1 MVVMSF
7 GNQLTP
13 GQPTARY
20 QEPQAESCELV
31 RHPGILL
38 EVEGRDGRDV
48 TASNTLE
55 GAWSRNDCFIANL
68 SIHSNC

>member
-1 MVVMSF
+1 MFNVKKYWKEAKEAPMVVMSF

-55 GAWSRNDCFIANL
+55 GA
-68 SIHSNC
+68 